1 VGLVPI
7 PVINSILGVE
17 MPKTMEPFLRNAP
30 PGISLAAA
38 RKQYGDPPKLAPSA
52 AASTPITQS
61 LSRILRPQ
69 AAYRWLLPQLAA
81 ITPQYIEMVLRGALA
96 GSHVQAWELF
106 DLMEDSSPRLV
117 KNINELKLAVLN
129 RVTSFNPFQEENEE
143 ATDSAKEKT
152 STVSAALRGMNADPC
167 ADENNLSGTI
177 YDLMDA
183 WCKGTTVLEINWEA
197 RQSKKLGRFLAPKS
211 TYWVHPVC
219 YAWDMDGRLGL
230 RNELT
235 ANGGVNPSLSPG
247 VFSTTTYQPRPSS
260 VSEFPEHKFLIA
272 ICKAKSGTA
281 LGGARLRSLAWWW
294 CAANFSADWLLN
306 LAQLFGLPFRWANYD
321 PSAPQATVDA
331 ICTMLENMGHNAW
344 AAFPAGTTLELKDS
358 AKSGEN
364 SPQSDLLDR
373 CEKQMD
379 LLILGQTLTTDTGG
393 MGAGGGSKA
402 LGEVHAGV
410 KAEIVN
416 AASDWVCGI
425 LTDQLARSVV
435 ELNYGEASE
444 VPSVKLQSI
453 EEEDLKTD
461 SDIINNLVTAGFG
474 KRIGLDWLGAKFRI
488 PKPAEGE
495 ETLEAPQVEEPADPN
510 APPAAGPENGKTG
523 LKGKADPSS
532 PNLDAEA
539 EKQLLAAVAPDAD
552 LLNRKLAALMA
563 ISDPQLFLN
572 RAADLKGWLDAN
584 AAHFADNPAVQQ
596 VLEQTLA
603 AALANGLA
611 ANPSG
616 LKAAFNPDQ
625 ARDDT
630 GKWAESS
637 LGAYAQSGRAMSSSS
652 EADHQAAATAHTAA
666 SKLHGDLAAA
676 ALSEGRTAD
685 AEFHKQ
691 KAEAHATQSEAHV
704 GLAKQ
709 RAEIE
714 SIKQKIA
721 ALKKGNRAAVRQMR
735 KDEN

>member
-1 VGLVPI
+1 LTTTFP
-7 PVINSILGVE
+7 SW
-17 MPKTMEPFLRNAP
+17 RQSAP
-30 PGISLAAA
+30 AGISLAAA
-38 RKQYGDPPKLAPSA
+38 RKVAGYTEPAAKA
-52 AASTPITQS
+52 AAGSSPITQS

-129 RVTSFNPFQEENEE
+129 RITTFEPFQEENEE
-143 ATDSAKEKT
+143 ATDSAKQKT
-152 STVSAALRGMNADPC
+152 SVVSAALRGMNADPC

-183 WCKGTTVLEINWEA
+183 WCKGTTVLEINWED
-197 RQSKKLGRFLAPKS
+197 RQSKKLGRFIAPKS

-230 RNELT
+230 RAELS
-235 ANGGVNPSLSPG
+235 AGAGPSPSLSPG

-281 LGGARLRSLAWWW
+281 LGAARLRSLAWWW

-331 ICTMLENMGHNAW
+331 ICAMLENMGHNAW
-344 AAFPAGTTLELKDS
+344 AAFPAGTTLELKDGGQ
-358 AKSGEN
+358 SGEN
-364 SPQSDLLDR
+364 SPQADLLDR

-416 AASDWVCGI
+416 AAADWVCGI
-425 LTDQLARSVV
+425 LTDQLARDVV

-444 VPSVKLQSI
+444 VPAVKLQSI

-461 SDIINNLVTAGFG
+461 AEILNNLVTAGFG

-495 ETLEAPQVEEPADPN
+495 ETLEAPEPEPEPAPGTPGSP
-510 APPAAGPENGKTG
+510 PPANAKDESP
-523 LKGKADPSS
+523 LAGKAGSVS
-532 PNLDAEA
+532 GELDAAA
-539 EKQLLAAVAPDAD
+539 EKQLLAAVAPDAE
-552 LLNRKLAALMA
+552 LLNRKLAALLA
-563 ISDPQLFLN
+563 ITDPQLFLS
-572 RAADLKGWLDAN
+572 RAADLNQWIADN
-584 AAHFADNPAVQQ
+584 SAHFADNPAAQR

-603 AALANGLA
+603 AGLANGLA
-611 ANPSG
+611 SG
-616 LKAAFNPDQ
+616 LASKTSGIVAAFDPDQ
-625 ARDDT
+625 QRDET
-630 GKWAESS
+630 GKWASAS
-637 LGAYAQSGRAMSSSS
+637 LGAYSQSERAMSSGT
-652 EADHQAAATAHTAA
+652 EADHRAAAAAHTAA
-666 SKLHGDLAAA
+666 STLHADLATAA
-676 ALSEGRTAD
+676 TREGRTAD
-685 AEFHKQ
+685 AEFHQQ
-691 KAEAHATQSEAHV
+691 KAAAHATQADAHI
-704 GLAKQ
+704 GLAQQ